1 MTVKKP
7 AELAKKFGENA
18 KDTGSAE
25 VQIAVLS
32 SRIANVTEHL
42 KKAKFDVSSR
52 RGLSRMVSTRRSL
65 LDWLKRKDASRY
77 DAIVKALELRR

>member
-7 AELAKKFGENA
+7 AELTKKFGANA
-18 KDTGSAE
+18 QDSGSAE

-32 SRIANVTEHL
+32 SRISNVTEHL

-52 RGLSRMVSTRRSL
+52 RGLTRMVNTRRSL
-65 LDWLKRKDASRY
+65 LDWLKRKDAKRY